1 MAVVGQLVFIVIELG
16 GQIPLGDIAALD
28 GIPVFVPA
36 VEIIPAMSEARLRA
50 ELSVGG
56 QEHLTAADE
65 LGTALPRRL
74 DRAFE
79 DGELGLAVAPGV
91 EPVEALL
98 KNIERGTGSMDFKG
112 FFFLEGVDAQ
122 VNVAAQEME
131 ANPIVT
137 ASGQVGEFNE
147 CSRIHP
153 KVVLTAETDLRATLF
168 GFDLVTLD
176 DGQVDHSRFRPEAAG
191 PLDDNISFEV
201 GQPDKAPAVIIL
213 VLGESAERQESQDRC
228 QQDCL
233 FHLRSPCTLD

>member
-28 GIPVFVPA
+28 AIPVFVPA
-36 VEIIPAMSEARLRA
+36 VEIVPTVGEARLRA

-56 QEHLTAADE
+56 QEHFPAADE

-79 DGELGLAVAPGV
+79 DRELGLAVAPGV
-91 EPVEALL
+91 EPVEAFFQ
-98 KNIERGTGSMDFKG
+98 NIERGTGSMDFKG
-112 FFFLEGVDAQ
+112 FFFFEGVDAQ
-122 VNVAAQEME
+122 INVAAQEME

-137 ASGQVGEFNE
+137 APGQVGEFNE

-153 KVVLTAETDLRATLF
+153 EIVLSAETDLRAPVF

-176 DGQVDHSRFRPEAAG
+176 DGQVDRSRFRPEVAG
-191 PLDDNISFEV
+191 PLDDDISFDM
-201 GQPDKAPAVIIL
+201 GQPGKAPAVIIL
-213 VLGESAERQESQDRC
+213 VLGESAERQESQDRSH
-228 QQDCL
+228 QDCL
-233 FHLRSPCTLD
+233 FHLRSPYTLD